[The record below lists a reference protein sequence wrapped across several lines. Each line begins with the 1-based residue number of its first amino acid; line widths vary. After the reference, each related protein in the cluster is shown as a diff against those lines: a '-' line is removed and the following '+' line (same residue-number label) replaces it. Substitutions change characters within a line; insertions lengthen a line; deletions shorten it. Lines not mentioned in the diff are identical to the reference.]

1 MIKFVLLALV
11 VLLGH
16 LGWWIF
22 CYNRINA
29 TALPRRFIKRCELLI
44 IALIFIIPLVIT
56 ISHWHVLSAVARGQA
71 VASAGPVLTLWA
83 VWSIGTV
90 LVLGPLWLESRFWL
104 LPPKNIIAQHTERV
118 NVEQLL
124 DRPLTGTWLSRA
136 LRHLPLNEITKLS
149 VTRKSLVVERS
160 FPCRWQ
166 ALTIGHMSDLHFTG
180 QLLPDYYHYV
190 IERMQGLSPDILVVT
205 GDIIDKDHCLEWIEP
220 ILGRLAAPL
229 GCFYL
234 FGNHERRLSRASD
247 AAERLDTL
255 GWHDL
260 GSRDAVVEPSAA
272 VVAMPGRPRII
283 LCGNEQP
290 WFERHSADHW
300 QSGPLAAPDAD
311 IALKIGLAHTPDQH
325 PWARELGLDLMLAG
339 HTHGGQV
346 RIPGIGP
353 LVAPSWYGSRFASGV
368 FSLPPTLLH
377 VSRGLA
383 GTQPLRWRCMPEISL
398 LTICPADSGSAE
410 DENTDRLESLE
421 AVSQDQREPRPRVR
435 RLDYE
440 HEKP

>member
-29 TALPRRFIKRCELLI
+29 TALPRHFIKRCELLI
-44 IALIFIIPLVIT
+44 IGLICVIPLAIT
-56 ISHWHVLSAVARGQA
+56 ISHWQVLSALARGEA
-71 VASAGPVLTLWA
+71 LVSAGPVLTLW
-83 VWSIGTV
+83 VIWSIGSV
-90 LVLGPLWLESRFWL
+90 LILGPLWLESRLWL
-104 LPPKNIIAQHTERV
+104 LPPKNITGQHTERV
-118 NVEQLL
+118 NVEHVVAK
-124 DRPLTGTWLSRA
+124 PLTGTWISSG
-136 LRHLPLNEITKLS
+136 LRRLPLNEITKLS
-149 VTRKSLVVERS
+149 ITRKSLVLERS
-160 FPCRWQ
+160 FPRAWQ

-180 QLLPDYYHYV
+180 QLTPAYYHYV
-190 IERMQGLSPDILVVT
+190 IERMQGLSPDMLVVT

-220 ILGRLAAPL
+220 ILGRLEVPL
-229 GCFYL
+229 GCYYL
-234 FGNHERRLSRASD
+234 FGNHERRLSRVAD
-247 AAERLDTL
+247 AAERLDAL

-260 GSRDAVVEPSAA
+260 GSRDAVIEPSAA
-272 VVAMPGRPRII
+272 ATAMPGRPRMI

-290 WFERHSADHW
+290 WFERHTADHW
-300 QSGPLAAPDAD
+300 QSGPLADGDAD
-311 IALKIGLAHTPDQH
+311 AALKIGLAHTPDQY

-383 GTQPLRWRCMPEISL
+383 GTQPLRWRCLPEISL
-398 LTICPADSGSAE
+398 LTICPAESVSA
-410 DENTDRLESLE
+410 DNKAPKQSE
-421 AVSQDQREPRPRVR
+421 AFTAVGARPREPRSQVR